1 MKKDYMKPQGNVVA
15 MQVNENIALS
25 VDKPTSSLS
34 YGVNYVVIGDKRF
47 IQGDVNY
54 EASNT
59 GDEKYDRF
67 YDLIISYL
75 HNLPSNCRY
84 SPV

>member
-67 YDLIISYL
+67 YDLIITYL

>member
-1 MKKDYMKPQGNVVA
+1 MKKDYMKPHGNVVA

-25 VDKPTSSLS
+25 IDKPTSSLT
-34 YGVNYVVIGDKRF
+34 YGVNYVVVGDKRY

-54 EASNT
+54 EASST

-84 SPV
+84 NP

>member
-25 VDKPTSSLS
+25 IDKPTSSLN

-67 YDLIISYL
+67 YDLIITYL

-84 SPV
+84 NP

>member
-67 YDLIISYL
+67 YDLIITYL

-84 SPV
+84 NP